1 MARLIRNATRIY
13 LLQAD
18 HCIRKHVYCPD
29 ERAPSVFL
37 DKDLLGIVSPKII
50 QEGRGRF
57 KHITILT
64 VRIRTDRPKQIAQTR
79 SDAADHIRNTVNSGI
94 VQLTHITL
102 GIFFSRRHNEIFF
115 VFCQKKDLSFHCKL
129 SPLGTICMKCQIL
142 FSGKNKKKNV
152 TNLSSAENFIQSV
165 KHLLHYS

>member
-29 ERAPSVFL
+29 ESVFL
-37 DKDLLGIVSPKII
+37 DKDLLGIVSPTIIRGWI

-64 VRIRTDRPKQIAQTR
+64 VRIRTDRPKQTAQTR
-79 SDAADHIRNTVNSGI
+79 SDAPDHIRNTVNSGI
-94 VQLTHITL
+94 VQLTHSTL
-102 GIFFSRRHNEIFF
+102 GIFF
-115 VFCQKKDLSFHCKL
+115 QQ
-129 SPLGTICMKCQIL
+129 T
-142 FSGKNKKKNV
+142 
-152 TNLSSAENFIQSV
+152 T
-165 KHLLHYS
+165 